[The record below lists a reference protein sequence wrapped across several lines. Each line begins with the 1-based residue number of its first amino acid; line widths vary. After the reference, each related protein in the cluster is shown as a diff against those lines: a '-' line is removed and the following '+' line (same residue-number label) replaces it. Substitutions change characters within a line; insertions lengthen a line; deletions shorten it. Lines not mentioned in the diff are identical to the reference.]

1 MTSSENSMKASVA
14 RAGRKPSCR
23 RRGERSKE
31 GPGHGGPCRPLWGGY
46 LPLKRKTETTMPK
59 PWTGDNS
66 SPDQNGSS
74 GDGLRCSYMNL
85 FVRLLTNISWVSPTY
100 QVLYPAPEL
109 GLNPLHQGSGL
120 PWPVTQTIETE
131 SCHFPSTLMNA
142 FRSSWPPGSW
152 LWPKPHCPLLDV
164 DVVTWTHSTPPAATC
179 FTVRVTVHKRWRW
192 QLPQHIWRI
201 APNWH
206 RGPRSLCMKRSTEDE
221 RQTSSENATTWHLDF
236 IL

>member
-14 RAGRKPSCR
+14 RSGRKPSCR

-31 GPGHGGPCRPLWGGY
+31 GPDHGGPCRPLWGGY

-85 FVRLLTNISWVSPTY
+85 FVHLLTNISWVSPTY

-131 SCHFPSTLMNA
+131 FLLKLRAATSKVLSWMLSGQADLQDPDYGPSHTAPCWM
-142 FRSSWPPGSW
+142 WMWW
-152 LWPKPHCPLLDV
+152 LELTQPHQQQPASQSGLLSIKGGGGNF
-164 DVVTWTHSTPPAATC
+164 HSTY
-179 FTVRVTVHKRWRW
+179 
-192 QLPQHIWRI
+192 
-201 APNWH
+201 
-206 RGPRSLCMKRSTEDE
+206 GG
-221 RQTSSENATTWHLDF
+221 
-236 IL
+236 